1 MNKKQFIDELKKR
14 VNMPRNIV
22 ENNFDVTLS
31 LLKEVLFKG
40 EKLKIKN
47 FGIFYFKQI
56 KERLFFKKKKNSTML
71 CPPRKVIVFK
81 CSKKLL

>member
-40 EKLKIKN
+40 EKIKIKN

-56 KERLFFKKKKNSTML
+56 KERLFFNPQKNSTML